1 MTPAT
6 ILIADDDPPMRMLL
20 ERYVTMFGYR
30 ALLAADGEEALCVAR
45 EHPETALIMLDVVM
59 PGLSGQKLAE
69 DLTSVL
75 PNASILFCSGHPA
88 PALVRMGIDIRG
100 AQFMQKPCRPL
111 EVKRRLSEM
120 LAAGEECRSLR

>member
-1 MTPAT
+1 MNPAT

-59 PGLSGQKLAE
+59 PGLSGQRLAE
-69 DLTSVL
+69 DLTTLL
-75 PNASILFCSGHPA
+75 PNAPILFCSGHPA
-88 PALVRMGIDIRG
+88 QALMRMGLEMEG

-111 EVKRRLSEM
+111 ELKGRLSEM
-120 LAAGEECRSLR
+120 LAAR